1 MFNKKEENKKR
12 INKKYIIYLENDY
25 NAAKKYFKDN
35 KWKKKL

>member
-1 MFNKKEENKKR
+1 MFNKKEENQKR